1 MLPQLGKC
9 YLALPINPKTNMSH
23 LDQAPLGK
31 TSDNPDHYSP
41 ELLFPISRSSNRA
54 LLGIKD
60 NYLPFFGIDIWN
72 AYELSW
78 LNAKGKPQIAIA
90 TFFVPADSPN
100 IIESKSW
107 KLYLNS
113 LNNHRFDSIQKLTET
128 LKHDLSKAAGAPI
141 SVKINDLQSGQENQI
156 KEFEG
161 KLLDRLDLDI
171 DPHQKPFAEL
181 LSADHQLSPNEECLV
196 THLLRSNCPVTGQPD
211 WASVQINY
219 VGAPINEEGLL
230 RYLIAFREHQEFHE
244 HCVEKIFVDI
254 KEKCRPS
261 KLSVYARYTRRGGID
276 INPFR
281 TDYNASWPENIRHA
295 RQ

>member
-1 MLPQLGKC
+1 
-9 YLALPINPKTNMSH
+9 MSH

-31 TSDNPDHYSP
+31 ISDNPSQYSP
-41 ELLFPISRSSNRA
+41 SLLFPISRDKNRA
-54 LLGIKD
+54 ILGIKGS
-60 NYLPFFGIDIWN
+60 LPFFGVDIWN

-78 LNAKGKPQIAIA
+78 LNKKGKPQIAIA
-90 TFFVPADSPN
+90 TFVVPANSPN

-113 LNNHRFDSIQKLTET
+113 LNNHRIDSEIT
-128 LKHDLSKAAGAPI
+128 LHQLLSADLSTAAGAPVNVQLHSPEKI
-141 SVKINDLQSGQENQI
+141 SRGGMQELN
-156 KEFEG
+156 G

-171 DPHQKPFAEL
+171 DPGQQPDATL
-181 LSADHQLSPNEECLV
+181 LKTDLTLGIVEESFV

-211 WASVQINY
+211 WASVQISY
-219 VGAPINEEGLL
+219 VGPTIDEESLL

-244 HCVEKIFVDI
+244 HCVEKIYIDI

-281 TDYNASWPENIRHA
+281 ADYNAEWPENIRHS

>member
-1 MLPQLGKC
+1 
-9 YLALPINPKTNMSH
+9 MSQ

-31 TSDNPDHYSP
+31 ISDNPSQYSP
-41 ELLFPISRSSNRA
+41 SLLFPISRDKNRA
-54 LLGIKD
+54 GLGIKGS
-60 NYLPFFGIDIWN
+60 LPFFGVDIWN

-78 LNAKGKPQIAIA
+78 LNKKGKPQIAIA
-90 TFFVPADSPN
+90 TFVVPANSPN

-113 LNNHRFDSIQKLTET
+113 LNNHRIDSEIALQQLLST
-128 LKHDLSKAAGAPI
+128 DLSAAAGAPVNVQLHNLEKI
-141 SVKINDLQSGQENQI
+141 SREGMQELS
-156 KEFEG
+156 G

-171 DPHQKPFAEL
+171 DPHQQPDATLLRTDLSLGIAEE
-181 LSADHQLSPNEECLV
+181 SFV

-219 VGAPINEEGLL
+219 VGPTIDEEFLL
-230 RYLIAFREHQEFHE
+230 RYLIAFREHHEFHE
-244 HCVEKIFVDI
+244 HCVEKIYMDI

-281 TDYNASWPENIRHA
+281 ADYNAEWPENIRHS

>member
-1 MLPQLGKC
+1 
-9 YLALPINPKTNMSH
+9 MSH
-23 LDQAPLGK
+23 LEHAPLGK
-31 TSDNPDHYSP
+31 NSENPNQYSP
-41 ELLFPISRSSNRA
+41 DLLFPISRDENRA
-54 LLGIKD
+54 KLGIQRQS
-60 NYLPFFGIDIWN
+60 LPFFGVDIWN

-78 LNAKGKPQIAIA
+78 LNTKGKPQLAIA
-90 TFFVPADSPN
+90 TFMVPANSPN

-113 LNNHRFDSIQKLTET
+113 LNNHRFESNDHLIDT
-128 LKHDLSKAAGAPI
+128 LKKDLSMAAGATVIVQLHSPE
-141 SVKINDLQSGQENQI
+141 SQSANGMRELS
-156 KEFEG
+156 G
-161 KLLDRLDLDI
+161 KLLDRLDLEI
-171 DPHQKPFAEL
+171 NPEQKPIADL
-181 LSADHQLSPNEECLV
+181 LSSDPSLGLVEESLV

-219 VGAPINEEGLL
+219 VGPTINEEGLL

-244 HCVEKIFVDI
+244 HCVEKIFIDI
-254 KEKCRPS
+254 KNKCRPS

-281 TDYNASWPENIRHA
+281 ADYNAEWPDNKRHS

>member
-1 MLPQLGKC
+1 
-9 YLALPINPKTNMSH
+9 MSH
-23 LDQAPLGK
+23 LEHAPLGK
-31 TSDNPDHYSP
+31 NSENPNQYSP
-41 ELLFPISRSSNRA
+41 NLLFPISRDENRA
-54 LLGIKD
+54 KLGIQPQS
-60 NYLPFFGIDIWN
+60 LPFFGVDIWN

-78 LNAKGKPQIAIA
+78 LNAKGKPQLAIA
-90 TFFVPADSPN
+90 SFMVPANSPN

-113 LNNHRFDSIQKLTET
+113 LNNHRFNSSDELIET
-128 LKHDLSKAAGAPI
+128 LKQDLSKAAGATV
-141 SVKINDLQSGQENQI
+141 SVKLHSPESQSESGMRELS
-156 KEFEG
+156 G
-161 KLLDRLDLDI
+161 KLLDRLDLEINPKQQPTPD
-171 DPHQKPFAEL
+171 L
-181 LSADHQLSPNEECLV
+181 LSADPSLGLVEESLV

-219 VGAPINEEGLL
+219 VGPTINEEGLL

-244 HCVEKIFVDI
+244 HCVEKIFIDI
-254 KEKCRPS
+254 KNKCRPS

-281 TDYNASWPENIRHA
+281 ADYNAEWPDNKRHS

>member
-1 MLPQLGKC
+1 
-9 YLALPINPKTNMSH
+9 MSH

-31 TSDNPDHYSP
+31 VSENPNQYSP
-41 ELLFPISRSSNRA
+41 GLLFPISRTENRA
-54 LLGIKD
+54 KLGISQS
-60 NYLPFFGIDIWN
+60 LPFFGVDIWN

-78 LNAKGKPQIAIA
+78 LNNKGKPQIALA
-90 TFFVPADSPN
+90 SFVVPANSPN

-113 LNNHRFDSIQKLTET
+113 FNNHRVSSEKELIEILSS
-128 LKHDLSKAAGAPI
+128 DLSKAAGATVSI
-141 SVKINDLQSGQENQI
+141 QLQTPEKSNQGGF
-156 KEFEG
+156 KELEG

-171 DPHQKPFAEL
+171 DPHQQPDAAL
-181 LSADHQLSPNEECLV
+181 LSSDANLGVVEETLV

-219 VGAPINEEGLL
+219 VGPTIHEESLL

-244 HCVEKIFVDI
+244 HCVEKIFIDI
-254 KEKCRPS
+254 KEKCHPT

-281 TDYNASWPENIRHA
+281 ADYNAEWPINIRHS

>member
-1 MLPQLGKC
+1 
-9 YLALPINPKTNMSH
+9 MSH
-23 LDQAPLGK
+23 LEHAPLGK
-31 TSDNPDHYSP
+31 NSENPNQYSP
-41 ELLFPISRSSNRA
+41 DLLFPISRDENRA
-54 LLGIKD
+54 RLGIQSQS
-60 NYLPFFGIDIWN
+60 LPFFGVDIWN

-78 LNAKGKPQIAIA
+78 LNAKGKPQLAIA
-90 TFFVPADSPN
+90 TFMVPANSPN

-113 LNNHRFDSIQKLTET
+113 LNNHRFHSNDELIDT
-128 LKHDLSKAAGAPI
+128 LKKDLSKAAGATVTVQLHSPE
-141 SVKINDLQSGQENQI
+141 SQSASGM
-156 KEFEG
+156 KELSG
-161 KLLDRLDLDI
+161 KLLDRLDLEI
-171 DPHQKPFAEL
+171 NPSQKPTSDL
-181 LSADHQLSPNEECLV
+181 LSSDPSLGLVEETLV

-219 VGAPINEEGLL
+219 IGPTINEEGLL

-254 KEKCRPS
+254 KNKCRPS

-281 TDYNASWPENIRHA
+281 ADYNAEWPDNKRHS

>member
-1 MLPQLGKC
+1 M
-9 YLALPINPKTNMSH
+9 NH

-31 TSDNPDHYSP
+31 NSDNPSQYSP
-41 ELLFPISRSSNRA
+41 ELLFPISRLTNRLA
-54 LLGIKD
+54 LGIES
-60 NYLPFFGIDIWN
+60 NALPFFGVDIWN

-78 LNAKGKPQIAIA
+78 LNKRGKPQIGIA
-90 TFFVPADSPN
+90 TFMVPADSPN

-113 LNNHRFDSIQKLTET
+113 LNNSSFESEESLIKT
-128 LKHDLSKAAGAPI
+128 LRTDLSAVAGASV
-141 SVKINDLQSGQENQI
+141 SVKINQPETLAKKGMRELQ
-156 KEFEG
+156 G
-161 KLLDRLDLDI
+161 KLLDRLDIDI
-171 DPHQKPFAEL
+171 NTNEQPRAEL
-181 LSADHQLSPNEECLV
+181 LSADHTQPPVDECLV
-196 THLLRSNCPVTGQPD
+196 THLLRSSCPVTGQPD

-219 VGAPINEEGLL
+219 VGGQINEEGLL
-230 RYLIAFREHQEFHE
+230 RYLIAFRKHQEFHE

-254 KEKCRPS
+254 KKTCRPT

-281 TDYNASWPENIRHA
+281 TDYNAEWPDNTRHS

>member
-1 MLPQLGKC
+1 
-9 YLALPINPKTNMSH
+9 MSH

-31 TSDNPDHYSP
+31 VSENPNQYSP
-41 ELLFPISRSSNRA
+41 GLLFPISRTENRA
-54 LLGIKD
+54 KLGISQS
-60 NYLPFFGIDIWN
+60 LPFFGVDIWN

-78 LNAKGKPQIAIA
+78 LNNKGKPQIALA
-90 TFFVPADSPN
+90 SFVVPANSPN

-113 LNNHRFDSIQKLTET
+113 FNNHRVGSEKELIEILSS
-128 LKHDLSKAAGAPI
+128 DLSKAAGATI
-141 SVKINDLQSGQENQI
+141 SVQLQTPEKSNQGGF
-156 KEFEG
+156 KELEG

-171 DPHQKPFAEL
+171 DPHQQPDAAL
-181 LSADHQLSPNEECLV
+181 LSSDANLGVVEETLV

-219 VGAPINEEGLL
+219 VGPTINEEALL

-244 HCVEKIFVDI
+244 HCVEKIFIDI
-254 KEKCRPS
+254 KEKCHPT

-281 TDYNASWPENIRHA
+281 ADYNAEWPINIRHS

>member
-1 MLPQLGKC
+1 
-9 YLALPINPKTNMSH
+9 MSH
-23 LDQAPLGK
+23 LEHAPLGK
-31 TSDNPDHYSP
+31 NSQNPNQYSP
-41 ELLFPISRSSNRA
+41 DLLFPISRDENRA
-54 LLGIKD
+54 RLGIQSQS
-60 NYLPFFGIDIWN
+60 LPFFGVDIWN

-78 LNAKGKPQIAIA
+78 LNAKGKPQLAIA
-90 TFFVPADSPN
+90 TFMVPANSPN

-113 LNNHRFDSIQKLTET
+113 LNNHRFHSNDELIDT
-128 LKHDLSKAAGAPI
+128 LKKDLSKAAGATVTVQLHSPE
-141 SVKINDLQSGQENQI
+141 SQSASGM
-156 KEFEG
+156 KELPG
-161 KLLDRLDLDI
+161 KLLDRLDLEI
-171 DPHQKPFAEL
+171 NPSQKPTSDL
-181 LSADHQLSPNEECLV
+181 LSSDPSLGLVEETLV

-219 VGAPINEEGLL
+219 VGPTINEEGLL

-254 KEKCRPS
+254 KNKCRPS

-281 TDYNASWPENIRHA
+281 ADYNAEWPDNKRHS

>member
-1 MLPQLGKC
+1 
-9 YLALPINPKTNMSH
+9 MSH
-23 LDQAPLGK
+23 LEHAPLGK
-31 TSDNPDHYSP
+31 NSENPNQYSP
-41 ELLFPISRSSNRA
+41 DLLFPISRDENRA
-54 LLGIKD
+54 KLGIQSQS
-60 NYLPFFGIDIWN
+60 LPFFGVDIWN

-78 LNAKGKPQIAIA
+78 LNAKGKPQLAIA
-90 TFFVPADSPN
+90 TFMVPANSPN

-113 LNNHRFDSIQKLTET
+113 LNNHRFHSNDELIDT
-128 LKHDLSKAAGAPI
+128 LKKDLSKAAGATVTVQLHSPE
-141 SVKINDLQSGQENQI
+141 SQSASGM
-156 KEFEG
+156 KELSG
-161 KLLDRLDLDI
+161 KLLDRLDLEI
-171 DPHQKPFAEL
+171 NPSQKPTSDL
-181 LSADHQLSPNEECLV
+181 LSSDPSLGLVEESLV

-219 VGAPINEEGLL
+219 VGPTINEEGLL

-254 KEKCRPS
+254 KNKCRPS

-281 TDYNASWPENIRHA
+281 ADYNAEWPDNKRHS

>member
-1 MLPQLGKC
+1 
-9 YLALPINPKTNMSH
+9 MSH
-23 LDQAPLGK
+23 LEHAPLGK
-31 TSDNPDHYSP
+31 NSENPNQYSP
-41 ELLFPISRSSNRA
+41 DLLFPISREENRA
-54 LLGIKD
+54 KLGIQSQS
-60 NYLPFFGIDIWN
+60 LPFFGVDIWN

-78 LNAKGKPQIAIA
+78 LNAKGKPQLAIA
-90 TFFVPADSPN
+90 TFMVPANSPN

-113 LNNHRFDSIQKLTET
+113 LNNHRFQSNDELIDT
-128 LKHDLSKAAGAPI
+128 LKKDLSKASGATVSIQLHSPE
-141 SVKINDLQSGQENQI
+141 SQSANGMRELS
-156 KEFEG
+156 G
-161 KLLDRLDLDI
+161 KLLDRLDLEI
-171 DPHQKPFAEL
+171 NPEQKPTSDL
-181 LSADHQLSPNEECLV
+181 LSSDPSLGLVEESLV

-219 VGAPINEEGLL
+219 VGPTINEEGLL

-244 HCVEKIFVDI
+244 HCVEKIFIDI
-254 KEKCRPS
+254 KNKCRPS

-281 TDYNASWPENIRHA
+281 ADYNAEWPDNKRHS

>member
-1 MLPQLGKC
+1 
-9 YLALPINPKTNMSH
+9 MSK

-31 TSDNPDHYSP
+31 ISDNPSQYSP
-41 ELLFPISRSSNRA
+41 SLLFPISRDKNRVA
-54 LLGIKD
+54 LGIKGS
-60 NYLPFFGIDIWN
+60 LPFFGVDIWN

-78 LNAKGKPQIAIA
+78 LNKKGKPQIAIA
-90 TFFVPADSPN
+90 TFVVPANSPN

-113 LNNHRFDSIQKLTET
+113 LNNHRIDSEIALHQL
-128 LKHDLSKAAGAPI
+128 LSADLSAAAGAPVNVQLHNPEKI
-141 SVKINDLQSGQENQI
+141 SHGGMQELN
-156 KEFEG
+156 G

-171 DPHQKPFAEL
+171 DPHQQPDATL
-181 LSADHQLSPNEECLV
+181 LRTDLTLGSVEESFV

-219 VGAPINEEGLL
+219 VGPTIDEESLL
-230 RYLIAFREHQEFHE
+230 RYLIAFREHHEFHE
-244 HCVEKIFVDI
+244 HCVEKIYMDI

-281 TDYNASWPENIRHA
+281 ADYNAEWPENIRHS

>member
-1 MLPQLGKC
+1 
-9 YLALPINPKTNMSH
+9 MSQ

-31 TSDNPDHYSP
+31 NSDNPDRYSP
-41 ELLFPISRSSNRA
+41 EILFPISREPNRKMLGLTSN
-54 LLGIKD
+54 D
-60 NYLPFFGIDIWN
+60 LPFFGVDIWN

-78 LNAKGKPQIAIA
+78 LNSKGKPQIAIG
-90 TFFVPADSPN
+90 TFLVPADSPN

-113 LNNHRFDSIQKLTET
+113 LNNHRFESIDELIRT
-128 LKHDLSKAAGAPI
+128 LKQDLSKAAGATVN
-141 SVKINDLQSGQENQI
+141 VKLDDLQSSSKNQS
-156 KEFEG
+156 KELEG

-171 DPHQKPFAEL
+171 DPYQKPLAEL
-181 LSADHQLSPNEECLV
+181 LSADHSLAPNEECLV

-211 WASVQINY
+211 WASVQITY

-244 HCVEKIFVDI
+244 HCVEKIFVDV

-281 TDYNASWPENIRHA
+281 ADYNATWPDNIRHV

>member
-1 MLPQLGKC
+1 
-9 YLALPINPKTNMSH
+9 MSH
-23 LDQAPLGK
+23 LEHAPLGK
-31 TSDNPDHYSP
+31 NSQNPNQYSP
-41 ELLFPISRSSNRA
+41 DLLFPISRDENRA
-54 LLGIKD
+54 KLGIQSQS
-60 NYLPFFGIDIWN
+60 LPFFGVDIWN

-78 LNAKGKPQIAIA
+78 LNAKGKPQLAIA
-90 TFFVPADSPN
+90 TFMVPANSPN

-113 LNNHRFDSIQKLTET
+113 LNNHRFHSNDELIDT
-128 LKHDLSKAAGAPI
+128 LKKDLSKAAGATVTVQLHSPE
-141 SVKINDLQSGQENQI
+141 SQSASGM
-156 KEFEG
+156 KELSG
-161 KLLDRLDLDI
+161 KLLDRLDLEI
-171 DPHQKPFAEL
+171 YPSQKPTSDL
-181 LSADHQLSPNEECLV
+181 LSSDPSLGLVEETLV

-219 VGAPINEEGLL
+219 VGPTINEEGLL

-254 KEKCRPS
+254 KNKCRPS

-281 TDYNASWPENIRHA
+281 ADYNAEWPDNKRHS

>member
-1 MLPQLGKC
+1 
-9 YLALPINPKTNMSH
+9 MSH
-23 LDQAPLGK
+23 LEHAPLGK
-31 TSDNPDHYSP
+31 NSQNPNQYSP
-41 ELLFPISRSSNRA
+41 DLLFPISRDENRA
-54 LLGIKD
+54 RLGIQSQS
-60 NYLPFFGIDIWN
+60 LPFFGVDIWN

-78 LNAKGKPQIAIA
+78 LNAKGKPQLAIA
-90 TFFVPADSPN
+90 TFMVPANSPN

-113 LNNHRFDSIQKLTET
+113 LNNHRFHSNDELIDT
-128 LKHDLSKAAGAPI
+128 LKKDLSKAAGATVTVQLHSPE
-141 SVKINDLQSGQENQI
+141 SQSASGM
-156 KEFEG
+156 KELSG
-161 KLLDRLDLDI
+161 KLLDRLDLEI
-171 DPHQKPFAEL
+171 NPSQKPTSDL
-181 LSADHQLSPNEECLV
+181 LSSDPSLGLVEETLV

-219 VGAPINEEGLL
+219 VGPTINEEGLL

-254 KEKCRPS
+254 KNKCRPS

-281 TDYNASWPENIRHA
+281 ADYNAEWPDNKRHS

>member
-1 MLPQLGKC
+1 
-9 YLALPINPKTNMSH
+9 MSH

-31 TSDNPDHYSP
+31 VSENPQQYSP
-41 ELLFPISRSSNRA
+41 NLLFPISRSNNRA
-54 LLGIKD
+54 KLGI
-60 NYLPFFGIDIWN
+60 NESLPFFGVDIWN

-78 LNAKGKPQIAIA
+78 LNAKGKPQIALA
-90 TFFVPADSPN
+90 SFMVPANSPN

-113 LNNHRFDSIQKLTET
+113 LNNHRIESETALIQLLSK
-128 LKHDLSKAAGAPI
+128 DLSQAAGATVNVQLHKPEKI
-141 SVKINDLQSGQENQI
+141 SQLGM
-156 KEFEG
+156 KELEG
-161 KLLDRLDLDI
+161 KLLDRLDLEI
-171 DPHQKPFAEL
+171 DPHQEPQADL
-181 LSADHQLSPNEECLV
+181 LKTHDTLGIVEETLV

-211 WASVQINY
+211 WASVQIKY
-219 VGAPINEEGLL
+219 VGLTIDEESLL

-244 HCVEKIFVDI
+244 HCVEKIYMDI

-281 TDYNASWPENIRHA
+281 ADFNAEWPDNTRHS

>member
-1 MLPQLGKC
+1 
-9 YLALPINPKTNMSH
+9 MSQ

-31 TSDNPDHYSP
+31 ISDNPSQYSP
-41 ELLFPISRSSNRA
+41 SLLFPISRDKNRA
-54 LLGIKD
+54 ALGIKGS
-60 NYLPFFGIDIWN
+60 LPFFGVDIWN

-78 LNAKGKPQIAIA
+78 LNKKGKPQIAIA
-90 TFFVPADSPN
+90 TFVVPANSPN

-113 LNNHRFDSIQKLTET
+113 LNNYRVDSEIALQQLLST
-128 LKHDLSKAAGAPI
+128 DLSAAAGAPVNVQLHNPEKI
-141 SVKINDLQSGQENQI
+141 SRGGMQELS
-156 KEFEG
+156 G
-161 KLLDRLDLDI
+161 KLLDRLDLDV
-171 DPHQKPFAEL
+171 DPHQQPDATL
-181 LSADHQLSPNEECLV
+181 LKTNLTLGSVEESFV

-219 VGAPINEEGLL
+219 VGPTIDEESLL
-230 RYLIAFREHQEFHE
+230 RYLIAFREHHEFHE
-244 HCVEKIFVDI
+244 HCVEKIYMDI

-281 TDYNASWPENIRHA
+281 ADYNAEWPENIRHS

>member
-1 MLPQLGKC
+1 M
-9 YLALPINPKTNMSH
+9 NH
-23 LDQAPLGK
+23 LELAPLGK
-31 TSDNPDHYSP
+31 NSDNPSQYSP
-41 ELLFPISRSSNRA
+41 ELLFPISRENNRSTLEIESNS
-54 LLGIKD
+54 
-60 NYLPFFGIDIWN
+60 LPFFGVDIWN

-78 LNAKGKPQIAIA
+78 VNKKGKPQIGIA
-90 TFFVPADSPN
+90 TFIVPANSPN

-113 LNNHRFDSIQKLTET
+113 LNNHSFESEEELIKT
-128 LKHDLSKAAGAPI
+128 LSTDLSAVAGATV
-141 SVKINDLQSGQENQI
+141 SVKITKPDALHDI
-156 KEFEG
+156 KELQG
-161 KLLDRLDLDI
+161 KLLDRLDIDI
-171 DPHQKPFAEL
+171 NIDEQPSPAL
-181 LSADHQLSPNEECLV
+181 LSADHTQPPVEECLV

-219 VGAPINEEGLL
+219 VGPAINEEGLL

-244 HCVEKIFVDI
+244 HCVEKIFSDI
-254 KEKCRPS
+254 KKTCRPS

>member
-1 MLPQLGKC
+1 
-9 YLALPINPKTNMSH
+9 MSH
-23 LDQAPLGK
+23 LEHAPLGK
-31 TSDNPDHYSP
+31 NSDNPNQYSP
-41 ELLFPISRSSNRA
+41 DLLFPISRDENRA
-54 LLGIKD
+54 KLGIQSQS
-60 NYLPFFGIDIWN
+60 LPFFGVDIWN

-78 LNAKGKPQIAIA
+78 LNAKDKPQLAIA
-90 TFFVPADSPN
+90 TFMVPANSPN

-113 LNNHRFDSIQKLTET
+113 LNNHRFHSNDELIDT
-128 LKHDLSKAAGAPI
+128 LKKDLSKAAGATVTVQLHSPE
-141 SVKINDLQSGQENQI
+141 SQSASGM
-156 KEFEG
+156 KELSG
-161 KLLDRLDLDI
+161 KLLDRLDLEI
-171 DPHQKPFAEL
+171 NPSQKPTSDL
-181 LSADHQLSPNEECLV
+181 LSCDPSLGLVEETLV

-219 VGAPINEEGLL
+219 VGPTINEEGLL

-254 KEKCRPS
+254 KNKCRPS

-281 TDYNASWPENIRHA
+281 ADYNAEWPDNKRHS

>member
-1 MLPQLGKC
+1 
-9 YLALPINPKTNMSH
+9 MSH
-23 LDQAPLGK
+23 LEHAPLGK
-31 TSDNPDHYSP
+31 NSQNPNQYSP
-41 ELLFPISRSSNRA
+41 DLLFPISRDENRA
-54 LLGIKD
+54 KLGIQSQS
-60 NYLPFFGIDIWN
+60 LPFFGVDIWN

-78 LNAKGKPQIAIA
+78 LNAKGKPQLAIA
-90 TFFVPADSPN
+90 TFMVPANSPN

-113 LNNHRFDSIQKLTET
+113 LNNHRFHSNDELIDT
-128 LKHDLSKAAGAPI
+128 LKKDLSKAAGATVTVQLHSPE
-141 SVKINDLQSGQENQI
+141 SQSASGM
-156 KEFEG
+156 KELSG
-161 KLLDRLDLDI
+161 KLLDRLDLEI
-171 DPHQKPFAEL
+171 NPSQKPTSDL
-181 LSADHQLSPNEECLV
+181 LSSDPSLGLVEETLV

-219 VGAPINEEGLL
+219 VGPTINEEGLL

-254 KEKCRPS
+254 KNKCRPS

-281 TDYNASWPENIRHA
+281 ADYNAEWPDNKRHS

>member
-1 MLPQLGKC
+1 
-9 YLALPINPKTNMSH
+9 MSH

-31 TSDNPDHYSP
+31 VSENPNQYSP
-41 ELLFPISRSSNRA
+41 GLLFPISRTENRA
-54 LLGIKD
+54 KLGISQS
-60 NYLPFFGIDIWN
+60 LPFFGVDIWN

-78 LNAKGKPQIAIA
+78 LNNKGKPQIALA
-90 TFFVPADSPN
+90 SFVVPANSPN

-113 LNNHRFDSIQKLTET
+113 FNNHRVSSEKELIEILSS
-128 LKHDLSKAAGAPI
+128 DLSKAAGATV
-141 SVKINDLQSGQENQI
+141 SVQLQTPEKSNKSGF

-171 DPHQKPFAEL
+171 DPHQQPDAAL
-181 LSADHQLSPNEECLV
+181 LSSDVSLGLVEETLV

-219 VGAPINEEGLL
+219 VGPTIHEESLL

-244 HCVEKIFVDI
+244 HCVEKIFIDI
-254 KEKCRPS
+254 KEKCHPT

-281 TDYNASWPENIRHA
+281 ADYNAEWPLNIRHS

>member
-1 MLPQLGKC
+1 
-9 YLALPINPKTNMSH
+9 MSH

-31 TSDNPDHYSP
+31 VSENPNQYSP
-41 ELLFPISRSSNRA
+41 GLLFPISRTENRA
-54 LLGIKD
+54 KLGISQS
-60 NYLPFFGIDIWN
+60 LPFFGVDIWN

-78 LNAKGKPQIAIA
+78 LNKKGKPQIALA
-90 TFFVPADSPN
+90 SFVVPANSPN

-113 LNNHRFDSIQKLTET
+113 FNNHRLGSEKELIEILSS
-128 LKHDLSKAAGAPI
+128 DLSKAAGATV
-141 SVKINDLQSGQENQI
+141 SVQLQTPEKSNQGGF
-156 KEFEG
+156 KELEG

-171 DPHQKPFAEL
+171 DPSQQPDAAL
-181 LSADHQLSPNEECLV
+181 LSSDPSLGVVEETLV

-219 VGAPINEEGLL
+219 VGPTINEESLL

-244 HCVEKIFVDI
+244 HCVEKIFIDI
-254 KEKCRPS
+254 KEKCHPT

-281 TDYNASWPENIRHA
+281 ADYNAEWPLNVRHS

>member
-1 MLPQLGKC
+1 
-9 YLALPINPKTNMSH
+9 MSH
-23 LDQAPLGK
+23 LEHAPLGK
-31 TSDNPDHYSP
+31 NSENPNQYSP
-41 ELLFPISRSSNRA
+41 DLLFPISRDENRA
-54 LLGIKD
+54 KLGIQCQS
-60 NYLPFFGIDIWN
+60 LPFFGVDIWN

-78 LNAKGKPQIAIA
+78 LNTKGKPQLAIA
-90 TFFVPADSPN
+90 TFMVPANSPN

-113 LNNHRFDSIQKLTET
+113 LNNHRFESNDHLIDT
-128 LKHDLSKAAGAPI
+128 LKKDLSMAAGATVIVQLHSPE
-141 SVKINDLQSGQENQI
+141 SQSANGMRELS
-156 KEFEG
+156 G
-161 KLLDRLDLDI
+161 KLLDRLDLEI
-171 DPHQKPFAEL
+171 NPEQKPVADL
-181 LSADHQLSPNEECLV
+181 LSSDPSLGLVEESLV

-219 VGAPINEEGLL
+219 VGPTINEEGLL

-244 HCVEKIFVDI
+244 HCVEKIFIDI
-254 KEKCRPS
+254 KNKCRPS

-281 TDYNASWPENIRHA
+281 ADYNAEWPDNKRHS

>member
-1 MLPQLGKC
+1 
-9 YLALPINPKTNMSH
+9 MSH
-23 LDQAPLGK
+23 LDHAPLGK
-31 TSDNPDHYSP
+31 ISDNPSQYSP
-41 ELLFPISRSSNRA
+41 ALLFPISRNENRMA
-54 LLGIKD
+54 LGI
-60 NYLPFFGIDIWN
+60 NGSLPFFGVDIWN

-78 LNAKGKPQIAIA
+78 LNLKGKPQIAIA
-90 TFFVPADSPN
+90 SFVVPANSPN

-113 LNNHRFDSIQKLTET
+113 LNNHRLDSQESLIQLLST
-128 LKHDLSKAAGAPI
+128 DLSNAAGAPV
-141 SVKINDLQSGQENQI
+141 SVQLHQPDKVSQAGM
-156 KEFEG
+156 KELSG
-161 KLLDRLDLDI
+161 KLLDRLDLEI
-171 DPHQKPFAEL
+171 DPHQQPDASL
-181 LSADHQLSPNEECLV
+181 LQIDSSLGVVEESFV

-219 VGAPINEEGLL
+219 VGPTIQEESLL

-244 HCVEKIFVDI
+244 HCVEKIYMDI

-281 TDYNASWPENIRHA
+281 ADYNAEWPENIRHS